1 VAMSTVRRVAQTSIG
16 AAVIG
21 GLVVGVLGWVAI
33 AAGWVHSSGNDNGL
47 PAFAPAPLPE
57 PAAQKTSGNGLT
69 VNQIYKEDSPG
80 VAFIQAE
87 SPPRPPSPFN
97 PFGGSGGGTATGS
110 GFVIDDQGHILTNA
124 HVVDGARSVTIT
136 ASGDDR
142 AREAEVV
149 ASDTATD
156 VAVLRVSDTD
166 GLAVANLG
174 SSSSTAVGDDVVA
187 IGNALALEG
196 GMTVTRGI
204 VSALDRELDTDSGTL
219 TGLIQTDAAISSGN
233 SGGPLVNASG
243 QVIGINT
250 AVATSGQGVEASNI
264 GFAIPIDKAMDQ
276 VDQMLASS
284 T

>member
-1 VAMSTVRRVAQTSIG
+1 VAAGAVVVASLVAGSAGGWFAGRADSGDNTVPTVAATPAASSSRLSGDETDVAAIVASLQASVVSVG
-16 AAVIG
+16 ATVTTGQGPFASQGQAAGTGV
-21 GLVVGVLGWVAI
+21 VVGDGI
-33 AAGWVHSSGNDNGL
+33 
-47 PAFAPAPLPE
+47 
-57 PAAQKTSGNGLT
+57 
-69 VNQIYKEDSPG
+69 
-80 VAFIQAE
+80 
-87 SPPRPPSPFN
+87 
-97 PFGGSGGGTATGS
+97 
-110 GFVIDDQGHILTNA
+110 ILTNA

-136 ASGDDR
+136 ASGDDQ

-264 GFAIPIDKAMDQ
+264 GFAIPIDQAMDQ
-276 VDQMLASS
+276 VDQMLGTS